1 MSLDPWAALDA
12 RRQRR
17 QWRHWPWG
25 WMSLGLSLAAWAS
38 VFMLAF
44 LVLASVG
51 MPGDG
56 DHALRATRI
65 PLLITLSIGALVTL
79 GCLVASVLSLR
90 LPQRP
95 AAGIAALALLA
106 LLVACLL
113 LPRLF

>member
-25 WMSLGLSLAAWAS
+25 WTALGLSLAAWAS

-79 GCLVASVLSLR
+79 GCLVATVLSLR

>member
-17 QWRHWPWG
+17 QWQRWPWG
-25 WMSLGLSLAAWAS
+25 WMALGLSLAAWAS

-65 PLLITLSIGALVTL
+65 PLLITLSIGVLVTL

>member
-25 WMSLGLSLAAWAS
+25 WTALGLSLAAWAS

-65 PLLITLSIGALVTL
+65 PLLITLCIGVLVTL

>member
-1 MSLDPWAALDA
+1 MSLDPWAALAA

-25 WMSLGLSLAAWAS
+25 WTALGLSLAAWAS

-65 PLLITLSIGALVTL
+65 PLLITLCIGVLVTL

>member
-1 MSLDPWAALDA
+1 MSLDPWAALAA

-17 QWRHWPWG
+17 HWRHWPWG
-25 WMSLGLSLAAWAS
+25 WMAFGLSLAAWAS

-56 DHALRATRI
+56 NHAMQATRI
-65 PLLITLSIGALVTL
+65 PLLLTLSIGVLVTV

-95 AAGIAALALLA
+95 AAGIASLALLA

>member
-25 WMSLGLSLAAWAS
+25 WTALGLSLAAWAS

-56 DHALRATRI
+56 DHALRTTRI
-65 PLLITLSIGALVTL
+65 PLLITLSIGVLVTL

>member
-17 QWRHWPWG
+17 QWRRWPWG
-25 WMSLGLSLAAWAS
+25 WTALGLSLAAWAS

-65 PLLITLSIGALVTL
+65 PLLITLSIGVLVTI

-95 AAGIAALALLA
+95 AAGIASLALLA

>member
-1 MSLDPWAALDA
+1 MSLDPWAALAA

-25 WMSLGLSLAAWAS
+25 WTALGLSLAAWAS

-65 PLLITLSIGALVTL
+65 PLLITLCIGVLLTL